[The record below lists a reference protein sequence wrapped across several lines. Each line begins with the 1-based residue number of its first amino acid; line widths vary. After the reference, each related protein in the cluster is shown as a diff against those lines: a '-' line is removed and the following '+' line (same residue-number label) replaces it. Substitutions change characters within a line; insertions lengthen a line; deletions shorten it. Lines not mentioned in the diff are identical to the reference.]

1 MNQTRTRPK
10 IKFKLEKKESFMTQK
25 LFYNKPKSK
34 LRHEVETGHSL
45 TRVVGVSKKT
55 KKPIKPRKPEKK

>member
-1 MNQTRTRPK
+1 
-10 IKFKLEKKESFMTQK
+10 MTQK

-55 KKPIKPRKPEKK
+55 KKQIKPRKQEKQ